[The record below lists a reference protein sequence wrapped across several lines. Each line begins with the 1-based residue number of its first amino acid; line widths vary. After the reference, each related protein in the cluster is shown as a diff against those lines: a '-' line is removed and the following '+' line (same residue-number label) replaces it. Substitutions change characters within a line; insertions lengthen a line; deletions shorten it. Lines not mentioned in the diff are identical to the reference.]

1 MTGSAGIRA
10 LLAVAAVSAALA
22 GCGDDDDVGDPIP
35 QAKVDRLV
43 TELDVAQQH
52 VQDQSCEEAAT
63 AVDQAR
69 ATVDTLDE
77 DGVGQDVQDAL
88 GDGVDNLSSLVD
100 QECEPEEEVETTP
113 ETVPEATPEP
123 EPTTPEPTTPEPE
136 PEPEP
141 TTPEPTTPAPV
152 PEEEPDEDDGSGQ
165 FGPGGVPP
173 GQAKKEEKVKD

>member
-1 MTGSAGIRA
+1 MTRSAGIRA
-10 LLAVAAVSAALA
+10 SLVAAAVSAALA

-35 QAKVDRLV
+35 QAKVDRLI

-52 VQDQSCEEAAT
+52 VQDQSCDEAET
-63 AVDQAR
+63 AVNQAR

-88 GDGVDNLSSLVD
+88 GDGVDNLSTLVA

-113 ETVPEATPEP
+113 ETVPEETITETTPEP
-123 EPTTPEPTTPEPE
+123 TITETTPAPAPTTPEPTTPV
-136 PEPEP
+136 
-141 TTPEPTTPAPV
+141 PV

-165 FGPGGVPP
+165 FDSGGIPP
-173 GQAKKEEKVKD
+173 GQAKKEEKDKD

>member
-1 MTGSAGIRA
+1 MTRKAGIRA
-10 LLAVAAVSAALA
+10 FFAIAVTSAALA
-22 GCGDDDDVGDPIP
+22 GCGDDDVGDPIP
-35 QAKVDRLV
+35 QAKVDRLI

-52 VQDQSCEEAAT
+52 VEQQSCDEAET

-88 GDGVDNLSSLVD
+88 GDGVDNLSALVG

-113 ETVPEATPEP
+113 ETVPETTPEP

-141 TTPEPTTPAPV
+141 TTPEPTTPVPAPEPP
-152 PEEEPDEDDGSGQ
+152 PEEDDGSGQ
-165 FGPGGVPP
+165 FGPGAIPP
-173 GQAKKEEKVKD
+173 GQAKKQEKFKD